1 MNRVV
6 ITGIGML
13 TPCGSST
20 TETWETLLAAGSG
33 IGPIT
38 QFDATNFPVRI
49 AGEVK
54 DFDSVSFM
62 GKRKTREMG
71 RFAQLSVVASAACL
85 TDAGIEL
92 SDEDREL
99 CGTFIGVGLGGIES
113 IFANALKL
121 EARGPKKISPYFIPQ
136 AIANL
141 AAGQVAIANG
151 LRGPSYCTTSAC
163 ASSAHAIGDAY
174 DWIRSGRIPL
184 ALAGGA
190 EATINGLGISGFS
203 AMYAL
208 SRRNDEPTRASRPW
222 DRDRDG
228 FVAGEGAATL
238 MLESLEHAQA
248 RGARIYAEV
257 TGYGASCDAH
267 HITQPD
273 PAGRGARAA
282 MIMALKSAGVAA
294 DEVDYVNAH
303 GTSTPQG
310 DKQEAASIAAVFGEH
325 ALSKKLWVSSTKSA
339 MGHLLGAA
347 GGVETAICALALH
360 HGKVP
365 PTLNLDNPDDDLAL
379 DCVPHEAR
387 ERPLRHAL
395 TNSFGFGG
403 TNASLLLSQCDS

>member
-6 ITGIGML
+6 ITGIGLL
-13 TPCGSST
+13 TPCGNST
-20 TETWETLLAAGSG
+20 HETWEGLLAARSG

-38 QFDATNFPVRI
+38 LFDASDYPVRI

-54 DFDSVSFM
+54 GFDPKAHL
-62 GKRKTREMG
+62 GNKKTREMG
-71 RFAQLSVVASAACL
+71 RFAQLSMVASSTCL
-85 TDAGIEL
+85 ADANIEL
-92 SDEDREL
+92 SDEERQL

-113 IFANALKL
+113 IFANSLKL
-121 EARGPKKISPYFIPQ
+121 RARGPKKISPYFIPQ

-141 AAGQVAIANG
+141 AAGQVAIAHD
-151 LRGPSYCTTSAC
+151 LQGPSYCTTSAC

-190 EATINGLGISGFS
+190 EATISGLGISGFS

-208 SRRNDEPTRASRPW
+208 SRRNDEPERASRPW

-238 MLESLEHAQA
+238 MLESLAHARA

-257 TGYGASCDAH
+257 SGYGASCDAH
-267 HITQPD
+267 HITQPE
-273 PAGRGARAA
+273 PSGRGAKAA
-282 MIMALKSAGVAA
+282 MRMALASAGVVAA
-294 DEVDYVNAH
+294 DVDYVNAH

-310 DKQEAASIAAVFGEH
+310 DKQEAAAIAAVFGEH
-325 ALSKKLWVSSTKSA
+325 ALSKQLWVSSTKSA

-347 GGVETAICALALH
+347 GGVEAAICALALF
-360 HGKVP
+360 HGRVP
-365 PTLNLDNPDDDLAL
+365 PTLNLDNPDEDCPL
-379 DCVPHEAR
+379 DCVPHHAR
-387 ERPLRHAL
+387 ERVLRHAL

-403 TNASLLLSQCDS
+403 TNAALLLSRLES